1 MLALIHNKTIGGRL
15 HMKKLVKK
23 ANMYFFDTEDAHF
36 SDMVWYYGM
45 FGIAAVGM
53 VIGIVSTLAV
63 KFL

>member
-1 MLALIHNKTIGGRL
+1 
-15 HMKKLVKK
+15 MKKLVKK
-23 ANMYFFDTEDAHF
+23 ANMYFFDTEDAHL

-45 FGIAAVGM
+45 FGIATVGM

>member
-1 MLALIHNKTIGGRL
+1 
-15 HMKKLVKK
+15 MKKLVKK

-45 FGIAAVGM
+45 IGVAVVGM
-53 VIGIVSTLAV
+53 VIGIVSTLTV